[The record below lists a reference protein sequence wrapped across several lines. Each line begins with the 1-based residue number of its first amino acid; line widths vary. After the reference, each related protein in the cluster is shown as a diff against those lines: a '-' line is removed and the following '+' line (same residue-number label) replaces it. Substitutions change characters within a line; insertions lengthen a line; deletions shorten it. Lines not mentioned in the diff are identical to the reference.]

1 MDEINSFL
9 EEYKLF
15 GYQHRVV
22 LCLSLFGHKIENIPN
37 APPLLK
43 EQLLYSKERNI
54 PYSFRKT
61 SITTYYLPITNNHYG
76 EQTFKYFFNKFLE
89 KTCIDHIKKSF
100 LDFRKIIILNINNI
114 CDKFID
120 TFDKFDISYK

>member
-22 LCLSLFGHKIENIPN
+22 LSLFGHTIENIPN

-54 PYSFRKT
+54 PTAFAK
-61 SITTYYLPITNNHYG
+61 LP
-76 EQTFKYFFNKFLE
+76 
-89 KTCIDHIKKSF
+89 
-100 LDFRKIIILNINNI
+100 
-114 CDKFID
+114 
-120 TFDKFDISYK
+120 